1 MFYTSGAMAT
11 PPSHSQALLPN
22 PRLLVLERVER
33 SDQQFLLYVTV
44 IQTPA
49 CPLCGEISRS
59 LHSWYRRCLQDLPW
73 QGIPVKLMVAGRR
86 YRCRNPNCPRKVF
99 CERLPGIA
107 RTHGRQTDRTCE
119 IIRLV
124 GYVAGGRPGQRLL
137 IRLAIN
143 ISDDTV
149 LRRVKQAAPEGNPA
163 PSIRNLGVD
172 DWAWRKGQ
180 NYGTIL
186 VDLDLH
192 RVADL
197 LPDRSSESLS
207 SWLQQHP
214 AIETI
219 ARDRCGLYADGANI
233 GAPGAQQVADRFHL
247 VLNLSAAVQ
256 RVFEERTRELVLPPL
271 AEPEAT
277 VAETTSS
284 AEQEVPL
291 PMPTQQQ
298 QRRQRRLERYHK
310 VVDLFG
316 SGYSQKAISG
326 ELGIERKT
334 IRRWLRGGQ
343 FPERKP
349 AHRRPA
355 KVTEFGEYIQNRW
368 KEGCHNASR
377 LFQEIRQKGYTGKR
391 SMVARF
397 VSDWRK
403 AGKSTSPQAP
413 QRIAP
418 KHAAILATRAADQ
431 LTEEQQTLFDRIA
444 VQCPDAIPLRTFA
457 LDFRQALSSSEA
469 WRMEVWV
476 ELAKRCQFSPLVR
489 FAYGLQK
496 DMAAV
501 TAAVVTSWSTGQV
514 EGQINRLK
522 MIKRQMY
529 ERAGFP
535 LLRARVLPYTPA
547 ILVSSGPAP

>member
-1 MFYTSGAMAT
+1 
-11 PPSHSQALLPN
+11 
-22 PRLLVLERVER
+22 
-33 SDQQFLLYVTV
+33 
-44 IQTPA
+44 
-49 CPLCGEISRS
+49 
-59 LHSWYRRCLQDLPW
+59 
-73 QGIPVKLMVAGRR
+73 
-86 YRCRNPNCPRKVF
+86 VF